1 MRRAALEHNEARQA
15 RRALGLLLRARAAPM
30 FDVPAEPV
38 AKPKPVKRL
47 RNDKGEPLSAFAS
60 EVRRQRLERDR

>member
-1 MRRAALEHNEARQA
+1 
-15 RRALGLLLRARAAPM
+15 M

-47 RNDKGEPLSAFAS
+47 RNDQGHTLSAFHS
-60 EVRRQRLERDR
+60 EARRRRLERDR